1 MKGPGLKLLLFL
13 RILHN
18 ARAAGCL
25 NSSESGHIW
34 ARDKPLQRA
43 ATQAVAVN
51 LAGLELELASAATL
65 VQPSQTPRVS
75 LYLTETLGS
84 IFESAG
90 PVPTVTW
97 SLSLELPLFPPL
109 APGPKGRILHA
120 NQASHLDGLRLQG
133 PRVFFEP
140 QRKVG

>member
-1 MKGPGLKLLLFL
+1 M
-13 RILHN
+13 
-18 ARAAGCL
+18 
-25 NSSESGHIW
+25 
-34 ARDKPLQRA
+34 QRA

-90 PVPTVTW
+90 PVPF
-97 SLSLELPLFPPL
+97 SNLEP
-109 APGPKGRILHA
+109 
-120 NQASHLDGLRLQG
+120 
-133 PRVFFEP
+133 
-140 QRKVG
+140 

>member
-90 PVPTVTW
+90 PVPF
-97 SLSLELPLFPPL
+97 SNLEP
-109 APGPKGRILHA
+109 
-120 NQASHLDGLRLQG
+120 
-133 PRVFFEP
+133 
-140 QRKVG
+140 